1 MDIKLIATD
10 VDGTLVGADHMV
22 IPKVNIEAMNMA
34 KEKGIINV
42 ISTGRSLSLAAGEIE
57 KLGCIDY
64 AVISNGAAVVDLKD
78 NSVMTSCYLD
88 KEKVEE
94 IVNIFNKYPLV
105 YEIYADKKGFISQYT
120 YDNFRKCSLPNE
132 FMDYYKTKMEMY
144 DDPMDVVRNTNVEKF
159 NVDYT
164 PEECIEDLYKD
175 LEKVTDIVITAG
187 FKGNVEITAVG
198 ADKGKALKFLCDEIG
213 VDMKNVMAF
222 GDSGNDVTML
232 TEAEESYAMVSG
244 NELAKEAAK
253 HVTKLSN
260 EDGGVGETIK
270 EYLTNSE
277 K

>member
-42 ISTGRSLSLAAGEIE
+42 ISTGRSLSLTAGEIE

-120 YDNFRKCSLPNE
+120 YD
-132 FMDYYKTKMEMY
+132 
-144 DDPMDVVRNTNVEKF
+144 
-159 NVDYT
+159 
-164 PEECIEDLYKD
+164 
-175 LEKVTDIVITAG
+175 
-187 FKGNVEITAVG
+187 
-198 ADKGKALKFLCDEIG
+198 
-213 VDMKNVMAF
+213 
-222 GDSGNDVTML
+222 
-232 TEAEESYAMVSG
+232 
-244 NELAKEAAK
+244 
-253 HVTKLSN
+253 
-260 EDGGVGETIK
+260 
-270 EYLTNSE
+270 
-277 K
+277 

>member
-1 MDIKLIATD
+1 MDIKLIATSL
-10 VDGTLVGADHMV
+10 DGTLVGADHMV

-42 ISTGRSLSLAAGEIE
+42 ISTGRSLSLTAGEIE

-88 KEKVEE
+88 KKKVEE

-144 DDPMDVVRNTNVEKF
+144 DPMDVVRNTNVEKF

-175 LEKVTDIVITAG
+175 LEK
-187 FKGNVEITAVG
+187 
-198 ADKGKALKFLCDEIG
+198 
-213 VDMKNVMAF
+213 
-222 GDSGNDVTML
+222 
-232 TEAEESYAMVSG
+232 
-244 NELAKEAAK
+244 
-253 HVTKLSN
+253 
-260 EDGGVGETIK
+260 
-270 EYLTNSE
+270 
-277 K
+277 